1 MRTGS
6 RPVGGK
12 NSYLRL
18 KFFYYIFLFNII
30 IVTQPENHSLLYFI
44 QKSTEFLTKKGIP
57 SPRLEAELLISHILK
72 FSRIQLY
79 TKFDLELGEIQREEY
94 RSLIKKRAEFT
105 PTAYLLGS
113 KNFFG
118 YDYAVDERV
127 LIPRPE
133 TEELVDY
140 ALKNLPSQEKFSS
153 PESSDESGKELI
165 KVLDLCC
172 GSGCIGISFALENK
186 FSKTQIHFV
195 DISKDALDVT
205 RINATALFT
214 KHNHSELLEESKF
227 IESDLLSSL
236 PKEEKYDLILSNP
249 PYVLPEEEGSLSAE
263 VLKEPKLALV
273 VEDFNEFHTR
283 LLMQAKV
290 HLSETGYLW
299 METNPLKM
307 YDLVKIAENLGWK
320 TEVVK
325 DLSGKERFL
334 KANLS

>member
-1 MRTGS
+1 M
-6 RPVGGK
+6 
-12 NSYLRL
+12 
-18 KFFYYIFLFNII
+18 
-30 IVTQPENHSLLYFI
+30 TQPENHSLLYYI

-79 TKFDLELGEIQREEY
+79 TKFDMELGEKQREEY

-105 PTAYLLGS
+105 PTAYLLAT

-118 YDYAVDERV
+118 YDFTVDERV

-153 PESSDESGKELI
+153 PESSDEIGKEHI

-186 FSKTQIHFV
+186 SSKTQIHFV
-195 DISKDALDVT
+195 DVSNDALDIT
-205 RINATALFT
+205 RINASKLFT
-214 KHNHSELLEESKF
+214 KHNRDEILEESKF

-236 PKEEKYDLILSNP
+236 PEEEKYDLILSNP
-249 PYVLPEEEGSLSAE
+249 PYVLKEEESSLSPE
-263 VLKEPKLALV
+263 VLKEPRLALV
-273 VEDFNEFHTR
+273 VEDFDAFHMR
-283 LLMQAKV
+283 LLMQAKA
-290 HLSETGYLW
+290 HLIETGYLW

-307 YDLVKIAENLGWK
+307 DDLVKIAENLGWK

-334 KANLS
+334 KGYL